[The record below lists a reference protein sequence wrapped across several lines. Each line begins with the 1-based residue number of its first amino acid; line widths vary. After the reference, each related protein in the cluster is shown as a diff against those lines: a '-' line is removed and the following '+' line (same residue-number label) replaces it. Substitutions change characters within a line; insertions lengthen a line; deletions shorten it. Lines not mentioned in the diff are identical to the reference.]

1 MAKDN
6 RTTLTIKL
14 TPGKDDALIKWWN
27 GLDKGDYQS
36 TDNTRQSSAKQA
48 LRRALDLP
56 DAPTHAVISNNGEVE
71 ALQQHIK
78 NLEQWIQKIAED
90 LPGYVQTEI
99 RKSLVNGTTLPPPEI
114 RGGEQLEADAI
125 EKREKRLKGSNW

>member
-1 MAKDN
+1 MRPDKRIKVRLPIGAQLIKGEDDDLI
-6 RTTLTIKL
+6 RWYTSLAPKTGQATIKRL
-14 TPGKDDALIKWWN
+14 
-27 GLDKGDYQS
+27 
-36 TDNTRQSSAKQA
+36 
-48 LRRALDLP
+48 LRMALDMPLP
-56 DAPTHAVISNNGEVE
+56 PEAPTHALISNGGEVE